1 MNQVDLNIDNYNLN
15 ELLNLFKIS
24 IDFDER
30 ELKRIKLMVL
40 KTHPDKCNL
49 PKEYFLFYSQAY
61 NLLYN
66 IYVFKNKQKKEESY
80 EYKNKDFVEKNENNK
95 ILLEEYLKINQLNN
109 PQSFNQWFNQKFEEM
124 NSTKKDGYG
133 DWFKSEEDIVC
144 TDNIPKTEMNAFI
157 EQQKK
162 KSQAIMKIDR
172 IEEFSFS
179 SSSYYDLNDYD
190 SKSFSGQNSSLRYN
204 DLKNAHTETLIPVT
218 EDDIKNAKKYKN
230 MEELNQFRNQEEKSF
245 LILNEKQSKEYLKNF
260 EKKNEEKCVMTAFH
274 YAKETEDFL
283 KKEEKFWS
291 SIKNLK

>member
-1 MNQVDLNIDNYNLN
+1 
-15 ELLNLFKIS
+15 
-24 IDFDER
+24 
-30 ELKRIKLMVL
+30 
-40 KTHPDKCNL
+40 
-49 PKEYFLFYSQAY
+49 
-61 NLLYN
+61 
-66 IYVFKNKQKKEESY
+66 
-80 EYKNKDFVEKNENNK
+80 
-95 ILLEEYLKINQLNN
+95 
-109 PQSFNQWFNQKFEEM
+109 
-124 NSTKKDGYG
+124 
-133 DWFKSEEDIVC
+133 
-144 TDNIPKTEMNAFI
+144 
-157 EQQKK
+157 
-162 KSQAIMKIDR
+162 MKIDR

-190 SKSFSGQNSSLRYN
+190 SKSFSGQNSSLHYN

-218 EDDIKNAKKYKN
+218 EDDIRNVKKYKN